1 MIRRAHGPMASLALI
16 GALLP
21 FSLLAQPAPP
31 DLSQLPPTVAAAEP
45 ASSAAPASAPQ
56 RRCVAGCE
64 GQSARVVWS
73 EDAFNRIEEHRNERG
88 ELVKLFVH
96 PKTGAPR
103 YEVLV
108 GSERSRQILKPE
120 GGSNPEGLRRSG
132 QAVWSIK
139 DF

>member
-1 MIRRAHGPMASLALI
+1 MNCRAHGPMASLALI

-31 DLSQLPPTVAAAEP
+31 DLSQLPPTVPLVQAAE
-45 ASSAAPASAPQ
+45 SASAPQ

-64 GQSARVVWS
+64 GKSVRVVWS

-96 PKTGAPR
+96 PKSGAAR

-108 GSERSRQILKPE
+108 GSDRSRQILKPE